1 MGKSK
6 HVGNKHLYIGT
17 SKNPKRMDT
26 VSECDEPYIWKRDDS
41 VLLNRLEEARKVMKE
56 KDILKES
63 KSKYTY
69 ELQSFSYTIF
79 AKGRQGKYGNKL

>member
-26 VSECDEPYIWKRDDS
+26 ILEDTDKNIWKKSNDKIDNGTYNIQS
-41 VLLNRLEEARKVMKE
+41 V
-56 KDILKES
+56 
-63 KSKYTY
+63 
-69 ELQSFSYTIF
+69 SYTLFCEGI
-79 AKGRQGKYGNKL
+79 KGKHGR